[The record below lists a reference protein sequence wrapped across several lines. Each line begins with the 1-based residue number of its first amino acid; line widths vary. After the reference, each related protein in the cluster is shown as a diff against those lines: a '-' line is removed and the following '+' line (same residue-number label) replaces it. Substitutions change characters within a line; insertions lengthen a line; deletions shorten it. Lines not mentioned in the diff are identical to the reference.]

1 THTDDHPHIP
11 SEDGLSLPLTRQGI
25 QHKEYVPIVSSV
37 DLQMVEYVEV
47 DRTLRQ
53 KIRHK
58 LDKEEGK
65 KTQAEDISK
74 EAKEKET
81 KTPLKRRSLVKWQQ
95 NMAHILPE
103 DTSEEDSATFSQKH
117 KKRSKCHREYKA
129 SQSSR
134 YECTCTH
141 SLDKCDIHIL
151 YWFMLCYKY
160 IPWPKENRSTK
171 SMMLKRGRC
180 GYCFKKAR
188 KFFGNL
194 NRGLPG
200 FVRSG

>member
-1 THTDDHPHIP
+1 PNIELIGDVELTETQLMQKIWKKQFQITHTDDHPHIP

-58 LDKEEGK
+58 LDKEEGVGKNPRKVEEKKQKEGEKIPKKDEKK

-103 DTSEEDSATFSQKH
+103 DTSEEDS
-117 KKRSKCHREYKA
+117 
-129 SQSSR
+129 
-134 YECTCTH
+134 
-141 SLDKCDIHIL
+141 
-151 YWFMLCYKY
+151 
-160 IPWPKENRSTK
+160 
-171 SMMLKRGRC
+171 
-180 GYCFKKAR
+180 
-188 KFFGNL
+188 
-194 NRGLPG
+194 
-200 FVRSG
+200 